1 MPERWLGMPLFRCE
15 AKISKVEPV
24 KAEKS
29 TEQAAQ
35 NPPPMPLPPPAEPKS
50 PDETE
55 LETLKQRWLKV
66 LSDYA
71 YGRFSGKTV
80 VLDGKPYYKHVVLET
95 SQGPG
100 VKSEVFIGLNAE
112 MAPCLVKVEY
122 IYGSMGLLDVKV
134 SEQPINAEKAK
145 AAGLTPEE
153 ALRILEAMEKLEVS
167 W

>member
-1 MPERWLGMPLFRCE
+1 MPLFRHE

-24 KAEKS
+24 KAEQPR
-29 TEQAAQ
+29 EQPVQ
-35 NPPPMPLPPPAEPKS
+35 SPPPIPLPPPTEPKS

-55 LETLKQRWLKV
+55 LETLKQRWLKA
-66 LSDYA
+66 LTDYA

-80 VLDGKPYYKHVVLET
+80 VLSGKLYYKHAVLET

-100 VKSEVFIGLNAE
+100 VKTEVFIGLNAE

-122 IYGSMGLLDVKV
+122 VYGSMGLLDVKV
-134 SEQPINAEKAK
+134 SEQPISPDKAE

-153 ALRILEAMEKLEVS
+153 ALRILEAMEKFELS

>member
-1 MPERWLGMPLFRCE
+1 MPLFKRKTE
-15 AKISKVEPV
+15 FKVVQPAAKP
-24 KAEKS
+24 

-35 NPPPMPLPPPAEPKS
+35 SPPPIPLPPPEPKS
-50 PDETE
+50 PDEQE
-55 LETLKQRWLKV
+55 LETLKLRWLKA
-66 LSDYA
+66 LTDYA

-80 VLDGKPYYKHVVLET
+80 VLSGKLYYKHAVLET

-122 IYGSMGLLDVKV
+122 VYGSMGLLDVKV
-134 SEQPINAEKAK
+134 SEQPISPDKAE
-145 AAGLTPEE
+145 AAGLTPAET
-153 ALRILEAMEKLEVS
+153 LKILNAMEKLELS

>member
-1 MPERWLGMPLFRCE
+1 MPLFRRE

-71 YGRFSGKTV
+71 YGRFSGKTII
-80 VLDGKPYYKHVVLET
+80 LDGKPYYKHMVLET
-95 SQGPG
+95 SQGPNY
-100 VKSEVFIGLNAE
+100 KQEVFVGLNSE
-112 MAPCLVKVEY
+112 MAPCLVTAKFTFGPPASGVFKV
-122 IYGSMGLLDVKV
+122 DVKEDPLTP
-134 SEQPINAEKAK
+134 EQAK
-145 AAGLTPEE
+145 AVGLTPEE
-153 ALRILEAMEKLEVS
+153 ALRILEAMEKLELS